1 MDRRLAF
8 TGSTTFMRSS
18 ISQRKVRESGRF
30 FKYDRQLAENAD
42 LKARLERLER
52 MIDAYA
58 LAVKAE

>member
-1 MDRRLAF
+1 
-8 TGSTTFMRSS
+8 MRSS

-52 MIDAYA
+52 GIGGYA
-58 LAVKAE
+58 VSMRVE